1 LQRNAPAPRVQIVP
15 IGKVDP
21 ALLDYLALAL
31 PAGVGGSCTVV
42 PKPVDPRD
50 AFDARRQQYNSTQLL
65 TLLSAVPLAEG
76 GRTLGV
82 ADVDLFIPILTFV
95 FGEAQLGGRA
105 AVFSATRLKQ
115 EYYGLPKDDVLF
127 YGRCEKE
134 ALHELGHT
142 QGLVHCPLYAC
153 VMHYS
158 NSVEDVDVKGASWCP
173 DCAAKRLGER
183 ICTET

>member
-1 LQRNAPAPRVQIVP
+1 VQRNGPVPLIQIVP
-15 IGKVDP
+15 IGKVSP

-31 PAGVGGSCTVV
+31 PAGIGGPCSVV
-42 PKPVDPRD
+42 PKEIDPRD
-50 AFDARRQQYNSTQLL
+50 AFDARRQQYNSTLVLTQLA
-65 TLLSAVPLAEG
+65 AVPLPDG

-105 AVFSATRLKQ
+105 ALFSVTRLKQ
-115 EYYGLPKDDVLF
+115 EYYGLPENEVLF
-127 YGRCEKE
+127 YERCEKE

-142 QGLVHCPLYAC
+142 QGLVHCPRFAC

-158 NSVEDVDVKGASWCP
+158 NSVEDVDVKGAAWCP
-173 DCAAKRLGER
+173 DCAAKRLAER
-183 ICTET
+183 TCAGT